1 VVFEGMVADMRKIL
15 HSLLNSMAGHAPGK
29 TRPAYGIRQNLAAKF
44 GSRSVATLR
53 RLVRERDG
61 CLVASRGRRWIAG
74 ICNRNRPRGPWRYAV
89 ATRSRPGQPSRGA
102 MESTHEPVAVLGI
115 GAMGHGMATS
125 ALRAGIRT
133 IVWNRNPAASRD
145 LAALGGEVAET
156 AADAARRAAIVAP
169 W

>member
-89 ATRSRPGQPSRGA
+89 ATRSRPDIQQGSD
-102 MESTHEPVAVLGI
+102 GI
-115 GAMGHGMATS
+115 HA
-125 ALRAGIRT
+125 
-133 IVWNRNPAASRD
+133 
-145 LAALGGEVAET
+145 
-156 AADAARRAAIVAP
+156 
-169 W
+169 